1 VNDPEL
7 AGEVTKGLI
16 EVRRRIDE
24 ATERAGR
31 PRGAVRLI
39 AVSKTKTQAAIRA
52 AYAAGQRAFGENY
65 AQELARKAEELRDLP
80 DLEWHFIGHLQRN
93 KAKQVL
99 EAARAI
105 HTVDR
110 VDLAAELGKRAT
122 ALGVSLR
129 VLVEVNVAGEASKSG
144 CSPDQIGV
152 VLEAI
157 AKEPSLVAG
166 GLMTI
171 PPASDD
177 PEDARPFFA
186 ALRALRDRH
195 GGEALLPDLS
205 MGMSDDAHVAIAE
218 GATLVR
224 VGTAIFGARS

>member
-7 AGEVTKGLI
+7 AAEVTKGLI

-171 PPASDD
+171 PP
-177 PEDARPFFA
+177 
-186 ALRALRDRH
+186 RATIPKTRGRC
-195 GGEALLPDLS
+195 
-205 MGMSDDAHVAIAE
+205 
-218 GATLVR
+218 
-224 VGTAIFGARS
+224 